1 VGVEAPPPTAPLT
14 TGRAGPMLRG
24 SKIAVIVRRMATIAI
39 RHSTDCTDGNVAQ
52 ALPLLGGALLL
63 LLRPARS

>member
-1 VGVEAPPPTAPLT
+1 
-14 TGRAGPMLRG
+14 
-24 SKIAVIVRRMATIAI
+24 MATIAI
-39 RHSTDCTDGNVAQ
+39 SHSTDCTDGNVAQ

>member
-1 VGVEAPPPTAPLT
+1 
-14 TGRAGPMLRG
+14 MLRG
-24 SKIAVIVRRMATIAI
+24 REIAVIVRRMAHIAI
-39 RHSTDCTDGNVAQ
+39 STNGSIAQ

>member
-1 VGVEAPPPTAPLT
+1 MVPIAKLSAAPFPALD
-14 TGRAGPMLRG
+14 AL
-24 SKIAVIVRRMATIAI
+24 
-39 RHSTDCTDGNVAQ
+39 Q